1 MEFQAL
7 SLFNTEQP
15 RIEVKKHS
23 SLIQM
28 TNQITLTQ
36 RKSVSVC
43 ICVAKEILKAQPDA
57 RVFTIDIGK
66 FKRLAGIRSNN
77 NAEVKQA
84 LRGLVS
90 AKIEY
95 NIFGKDKQS
104 VWGAF
109 NFLSHVKIIEEGA
122 GRPSYVQFEFPSNVL
137 EAVRHPSMYARLDML
152 ILRWLNSKYAVAI
165 YELMKDYAG
174 IGTYSMSI
182 EQFRHRM
189 GLEAGEYTVVTM
201 LRKRIIDKAVDEINN
216 KTDIRVEY
224 DLIKTGKSFSHIA
237 G

>member
-1 MEFQAL
+1 MLDYTRMDLSPKVWMNSQAL

-15 RIEVKKHS
+15 TIEVKKHS

-43 ICVAKEILKAQPDA
+43 ICIAKEILKTQPDA
-57 RVFTIDIGK
+57 RIFTIDIGK

-77 NAEVKQA
+77 NAEIKQA
-84 LRGLVS
+84 LRGLVN

-122 GRPSYVQFEFPSNVL
+122 GRPSYVQFEFPSTVL

-152 ILRWLNSKYAVAI
+152 ILRGLTSKYAVAI
-165 YELMKDYAG
+165 YEMMKDYAN
-174 IGTYSMSI
+174 I
-182 EQFRHRM
+182 
-189 GLEAGEYTVVTM
+189 
-201 LRKRIIDKAVDEINN
+201 
-216 KTDIRVEY
+216 
-224 DLIKTGKSFSHIA
+224 
-237 G
+237 